1 MPFVEALH
9 SADDFIGSEDADAEV
24 LTNSLEVPDLLSLHG
39 KKPKACK
46 QYWNEGTL
54 MQSFISRT
62 SVFLE
67 EKCGMNTIWGWNLV
81 LIKTALS
88 AKVWIQRQ

>member
-1 MPFVEALH
+1 VPFVEALH

-46 QYWNEGTL
+46 QY
-54 MQSFISRT
+54 
-62 SVFLE
+62 
-67 EKCGMNTIWGWNLV
+67 
-81 LIKTALS
+81 
-88 AKVWIQRQ
+88 